1 LFSLSDVKGVVLM
14 QRPLLRMN
22 SRGGEVRTLQQAL
35 ARAGFSPGPID
46 GEFGPKTLAAV
57 RAFQRAKGL
66 EVDGI
71 VGPRTWGALLPS
83 ISSAVSSAAVRSG
96 HHSLSDQGAAF
107 IARFEGFRAKLY
119 NDPTGHCSI
128 GYGHLVHRGPIN
140 GTEPAEFRNGIS
152 QQRAVQLLKS
162 DAAVAASAVNEH
174 VEVNLAQHQFDALVS
189 FTFNVGTGAFG
200 GSTLLKQL
208 NAARFDA
215 VPGQLRLWNKGGG
228 KVLPGLVTRREAEA
242 TLFTT
247 GHYGV

>member
-1 LFSLSDVKGVVLM
+1 M
-14 QRPLLRMN
+14 ERPLLRQN
-22 SRGGEVRTLQQAL
+22 SRGDEVRTLQQAL

-83 ISSAVSSAAVRSG
+83 VSPAVSSAAVGSGPASG
-96 HHSLSDQGAAF
+96 HHSLSDKGAAF
-107 IARFEGFRAKLY
+107 IARFEGLRTKLY
-119 NDPTGHCSI
+119 NDPSGHCSI

-140 GTEPAEFRNGIS
+140 GTEPAEFRDGIS
-152 QQRAVQLLKS
+152 QQRATQLLKS
-162 DAAVAASAVNEH
+162 DAGVAASAVNEH
-174 VEVNLAQHQFDALVS
+174 VKVKLTQQQFDALVS
-189 FTFNVGTGAFG
+189 FTFNVGAGAFRE
-200 GSTLLKQL
+200 STLLRRL

-215 VPGQLRLWNKGGG
+215 VPGQLQLWNKGGG